1 MHLQCGSLT
10 LQSHPGARRS
20 SPWAGLSCSIRL
32 ARVRGAT
39 GRSAAWTGAL
49 GRASAQ
55 RAGRPCRHR
64 REGRCASLLLS
75 FELFPQGDTLPH
87 PRALGMGWGT
97 PSPCSEG
104 FKNNFNEFLSRQVTP
119 PPAEPP
125 RRCRQVSGAGLGHTS
140 GPASPAGA
148 AVAVLQASPP
158 LGAILGAGGSG
169 ASGPWAGRRAGL
181 APGSGPAPA
190 GPPGE
195 VSGRHPPSASRRLP
209 PERSPRCTLGAR
221 ARAERPGRADQA
233 GGRGAGAAA
242 GLYVLGGAGEADR
255 YSLRGEG
262 ATSPSRSCGGQGNR
276 PKGGRVWRVGRRRTA
291 QVRPHCGCP
300 G

>member
-10 LQSHPGARRS
+10 LQSHPEARRS
-20 SPWAGLSCSIRL
+20 NPWAGLSCSIRL
-32 ARVRGAT
+32 AWVRGAT
-39 GRSAAWTGAL
+39 GPQPGLEPWQGPPHNGL
-49 GRASAQ
+49 EDP
-55 RAGRPCRHR
+55 AGSR

-75 FELFPQGDTLPH
+75 FPALRLPPELFPQGDTLPH

-125 RRCRQVSGAGLGHTS
+125 RRYRQVSGAGLGHTS

-190 GPPGE
+190 GPPRE
-195 VSGRHPPSASRRLP
+195 VSGRHQPSASRRLP

-242 GLYVLGGAGEADR
+242 ERLASQQSPASIL
-255 YSLRGEG
+255 LR
-262 ATSPSRSCGGQGNR
+262 
-276 PKGGRVWRVGRRRTA
+276 
-291 QVRPHCGCP
+291 
-300 G
+300 